1 MNPNW
6 QHRNTMGKHTYT
18 YSEERLTDNFKDN
31 FMYRTWSKGRMPHVW
46 IGDQCHGIPDGLAFY
61 LDPKVAMDGDVLE
74 ALEFFTNKEGFGHVM
89 RKREQFVIVEDLILA
104 ERPEGEM
111 AFHDA
116 DGWSRILHLGSEARE
131 KLVLV
136 EKVTS

>member
-1 MNPNW
+1 
-6 QHRNTMGKHTYT
+6 MGKHTYT
-18 YSEERLTDNFKDN
+18 YTEERLTEHFKDN
-31 FMYRTWSKGRMPHVW
+31 FMYRTWSRGRTPHIW
-46 IGDQCHGIPDGLAFY
+46 IGHACHGIPEYLVFY
-61 LDPKVAMDGDVLE
+61 LGVGVQMDDDVLD
-74 ALEFFTNKEGFGHVM
+74 ALEFFTDKENFGHSM
-89 RKREQFVIVEDLILA
+89 RNRGQFVIVRDEILA
-104 ERPEGEM
+104 ERPEGNM